1 MLLSSGRKSS
11 NLKMTKSNC
20 CSLIVMAVLGCLF
33 TSMSTLYGQ
42 STKSKSRTP
51 DNFVKWSPSIEYI
64 TADSLQISFHVK
76 LASGWAIYS
85 QHQQGTG
92 PIPTSI
98 HVSNVPQVTFSE
110 QSAFGSDGYDPIWDL
125 PIKKFVNEVLFIS
138 SPFVLPLEQSTTTA
152 VKGHYEFMICDSIQ
166 CLPPEWVDFEI
177 QIPDQE

>member
-1 MLLSSGRKSS
+1 M
-11 NLKMTKSNC
+11 
-20 CSLIVMAVLGCLF
+20 
-33 TSMSTLYGQ
+33 
-42 STKSKSRTP
+42 
-51 DNFVKWSPSIEYI
+51 
-64 TADSLQISFHVK
+64 K

-138 SPFVLPLEQSTTTA
+138 SPFVLPLEQSITTS
-152 VKGHYEFMICDSIQ
+152 VKGHYEFMICDSMQ

-177 QIPDQE
+177 DIPDQE